1 MLSSINEVEQYNT
14 AVAFAAFFFFTLG
27 VNFRVIFGVQ
37 NTNFGGIFW
46 THFEA
51 FFDTFWAIF
60 KGNIISI
67 PRLLPPFVYKYE
79 QNVPFWA

>member
-14 AVAFAAFFFFTLG
+14 AVAFAAFFFFTLW
-27 VNFRVIFGVQ
+27 VNFRG
-37 NTNFGGIFW
+37 NFWGTKHKFW
-46 THFEA
+46 GDFLTHFEA